1 MPRVSSD
8 AGKHREDQGA
18 RRRFFWVLFFKE
30 KYLAGQ
36 GESISQMEFEF
47 QELPYVKKE

>member
-1 MPRVSSD
+1 MAKAP
-8 AGKHREDQGA
+8 

-36 GESISQMEFEF
+36 GESISQIEIEIRNMLSE
-47 QELPYVKKE
+47 KKE